1 MSITIAMI
9 NAIKYSLFAL
19 TFSAHFSLLAND
31 AYEDALKSFH
41 QQNYDDTII
50 HLKNALKEDTD
61 HIPSRLLLVE
71 TFVAQGKGE
80 MAETELYDLQ
90 ASGVDFNQIVALLA
104 QSLILQNK
112 YKQVLDV
119 ATPGYRGNHIERL
132 VLFARGQAYLG
143 LNQLRQ
149 AEQAFNESLELE
161 PDFQLAM
168 LGIAQVAINQNDLIK
183 ANQFVDKA
191 LALYEPIINAW
202 IMKSTLYQMQGMLDK
217 SLVTINKAIQ
227 KNPEHLQARL
237 NRANINIS
245 TESWSEA
252 TQDLDYI
259 LKKIPLEPRA
269 KYLRA
274 LVSAKLGNEEDSK
287 AKLNEVIVTLNSI
300 SDDVM
305 MQNPSYLFLAGVTN
319 FNFGNLEDAY
329 QYFQSFLSVKENDF
343 NSLRYIAIIE
353 LKQGK
358 PENAKNLLTKANI
371 YYPDSPALLSLL
383 GISLMELGKVEQAKY
398 YFEKVVSLT
407 PGYADSLSNL
417 AQSEIL
423 SGDYSQAI
431 SNLLNAKAS
440 DDNSTSITLLL
451 IEAYLKTKQFDEAK
465 LLTKKLIE
473 AQPTNSYF
481 QQQHGIALGFS
492 GDIPGARNAF
502 KQAITL
508 QPNNSDAIIHLA
520 RMEYIE
526 SGSQQAL
533 ELLTS
538 KLASQPDNISLII
551 ELADIQMKSG
561 QADQALA
568 LYQKAYDF
576 DNQNTFTL
584 SKLVD
589 HYFVTK
595 KYHKAEPLLL
605 AYLQKNP
612 KNSQM
617 KIKLGHL
624 YGTLNQP
631 LKAISTFESALAE
644 SEDRTKTYMLLAQAQ
659 LKVDNRDEAI
669 KALNKATA
677 WDEKR
682 VEPLLML
689 FPITLSQKDHVRAE
703 QVIYTLN
710 KLIPEKDI
718 VDILSAQLFE
728 AKGEYL
734 KAEKSYIKALKKRP
748 SSHSTLGLFN
758 TLNQQQKYE
767 QAQTLIEKWLKNN
780 PTDILAEIA
789 LTESYA
795 LQKQLPKALELYQ
808 SLFKK
813 YQRLPILLNN
823 AANIALR
830 LDKLSLA
837 AELATEAYE
846 KAPNNPIIIDT
857 IAWVKTKQNKRSEAI
872 PLFREALVI
881 DFDNVEVKYHLAIT
895 LKAEKRDRE
904 AYKLLSEAVKAEQDF
919 IDKEIAKQLLEQ
931 WKAEKSAQN

>member
-1 MSITIAMI
+1 MSIIVAMI
-9 NAIKYSLFAL
+9 KTIKHSLLAL
-19 TFSAHFSLLAND
+19 TLSMHFSLLAND
-31 AYEDALKSFH
+31 AYENALKSFH
-41 QQNYDDTII
+41 QQNYDETII

-71 TFVAQGKGE
+71 TLVAQGQGE

-90 ASGVDFNQIVALLA
+90 ASGVDFNQIVGLLA

-119 ATPGYRGNHIERL
+119 ATPGYRGNHIESL

-149 AEQAFNESLELE
+149 AELAFNETLTLE

-202 IMKSTLYQMQGMLDK
+202 IMKSALYQMQGLLDK
-217 SLVTINKAIQ
+217 SLITINKAIQ

-237 NRANINIS
+237 NRANLNI
-245 TESWSEA
+245 TNEKWNEA
-252 TQDLDYI
+252 TLDLDYI

-274 LVSAKLGNEEDSK
+274 LVSAKLGNEADSK

-300 SDDVM
+300 SDEVM

-319 FNFGNLEDAY
+319 FNYGNLEDAY
-329 QYFQSFLSVKENDF
+329 QYFQNFLTIKENDF

-358 PENAKNLLTKANI
+358 PENAKNLLTKANV

-383 GISLMELGKVEQAKY
+383 GISLMELGKIEQAKY

-423 SGDYSQAI
+423 SGNYSQAI
-431 SNLLNAKAS
+431 TNLLNAKAS
-440 DDNSTSITLLL
+440 DDNSTAITLLL
-451 IEAYLKTKQFDEAK
+451 IEAYLKTKQFDQAK
-465 LLTKKLIE
+465 LLTKKLTD
-473 AQPTNSYF
+473 AQPSNSYF

-492 GDIPGARNAF
+492 GNITEAKKAF
-502 KQAITL
+502 EQAISL
-508 QPNNSDAIIHLA
+508 QPNNSEAIIHLA
-520 RMEYIE
+520 RMEFIAEGSEKSIDLLKNKLIE
-526 SGSQQAL
+526 
-533 ELLTS
+533 
-538 KLASQPDNISLII
+538 QPNNVSLIV

-561 QADQALA
+561 QADQALT
-568 LYQKAYDF
+568 LYQKAFDY

-584 SKLVD
+584 TKLVD
-589 HYFVTK
+589 HYLATNN
-595 KYHKAEPLLL
+595 YQKAEPVLL
-605 AYLQKNP
+605 AYLQKHP
-612 KNSQM
+612 KNSEV

-624 YGTLNQP
+624 YGKLNQP
-631 LKAISTFESALAE
+631 LKAINTFESAV
-644 SEDRTKTYMLLAQAQ
+644 SDSVDRTKTYMLLAQAH

-669 KALNKATA
+669 KSLNKATA
-677 WDEKR
+677 WDEER

-718 VDILSAQLFE
+718 VDILSARLFI
-728 AKGEYL
+728 AKEQYL
-734 KAEKSYIKALKKRP
+734 KAEQSYKNALKKHP
-748 SSHSTLGLFN
+748 SSNATLGLFN
-758 TLNQQQKYE
+758 TLNQQKKYAKGQKV
-767 QAQTLIEKWLKNN
+767 IENWIKNN
-780 PTDILAEIA
+780 PNDILAEIA

-795 LQKQLPKALELYQ
+795 LQNQLPKALDLYQ
-808 SLFKK
+808 SLLKK

-823 AANIALR
+823 VANIALR
-830 LDKLSLA
+830 LGELTLA
-837 AELATEAYE
+837 ADFATEAYE
-846 KAPNNPIIIDT
+846 KAPKNPLIIDT
-857 IAWVKTKQNKRSEAI
+857 IAWIKTKQNKRAEAI
-872 PLFREALVI
+872 TLFREALVL
-881 DFDNVEVKYHLAIT
+881 DFDNAEIKYHLAVT
-895 LKAEKRDRE
+895 LKAEKRHRE
-904 AYKLLSEAVKAEQDF
+904 AYKLISESVKAEQDF
-919 IDKEIAKQLLEQ
+919 TDKETAKQLLEQ
-931 WKAEKSAQN
+931 WKAEKSA